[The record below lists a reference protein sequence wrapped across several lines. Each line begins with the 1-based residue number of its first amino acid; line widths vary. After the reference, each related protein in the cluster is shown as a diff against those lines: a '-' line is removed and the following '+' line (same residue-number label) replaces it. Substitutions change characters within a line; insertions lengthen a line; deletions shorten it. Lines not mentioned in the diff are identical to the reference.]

1 MGQFLQHFLFMHS
14 LFFFSSCAL
23 RFCFDCY
30 FQKPSVHL
38 TYSMTKKTVIDY
50 NGLAEVVNRLLSLP
64 PAFLPHLFL
73 PPCLHLCRVRFWFIV
88 LYARTVS
95 GKRIFQPS
103 TLFILF
109 IFYIKKY
116 SWPHCTARG
125 DLSSPTRN
133 RILAPCI
140 GRQIINHWTTRELP
154 DSIHFHGIFNSQ
166 ERAWHGRRSQDWKCR
181 ALLSPLHVSPF
192 HSSAFFCASSM
203 SSAKKNKRTMTCRF
217 C

>member
-1 MGQFLQHFLFMHS
+1 MDCGAASQGSSYNVFSSYTFFFLFICY
-14 LFFFSSCAL
+14 LFL
-23 RFCFDCY
+23 FDCY
-30 FQKPSVHL
+30 FQKPSVHF

-50 NGLAEVVNRLLSLP
+50 NRLAEVVNRLLSLP
-64 PAFLPHLFL
+64 PAFLSHLFL
-73 PPCLHLCRVRFWFIV
+73 PPCLHLCRVRFWLIV

-95 GKRIFQPS
+95 GKRIFKPS

-109 IFYIKKY
+109 FTLKKY
-116 SWPHCTARG
+116 SWPHCTACG

-140 GRQIINHWTTRELP
+140 GRQILNHWTTREFP

-181 ALLSPLHVSPF
+181 ALAFTLALPF
-192 HSSAFFCASSM
+192 HMFLCIFYVLCKEKQEDNDM
-203 SSAKKNKRTMTCRF
+203 
-217 C
+217 